1 MSEATKKLKEENAK
15 LKLQIN
21 ESKNKLKSR
30 IDEVTVLYETSNSL
44 AYSHNYRE
52 IITIITKALYKV
64 LKYDACST
72 FIREF
77 VSGGEL
83 LTFIAHPINN
93 ELINC
98 VQSNILA
105 SITPFIGSP
114 IDRSN
119 VHIES
124 QKLYKKTSKMLSKT
138 QMVKSFFNVPLIFKE
153 EFLGMINVFSTKEHA
168 FAQNEITF
176 LYTLANHLASHL
188 GRLKLTLEQEKNKI
202 TNMVKSMLDGVIM
215 TDSTKKIATINP
227 AAMAL
232 LNLTEHKD
240 FDESLIFNKLEE
252 LGISKY
258 YEEAAEKK
266 VPILGKEITTV
277 TYPEKTLSANIAPVI
292 DLEGKLIGVVTVLR
306 DITELK
312 NIDKVKTIRL
322 SVIQDTKDI
331 INSILD
337 LDTLL
342 AVLIEF
348 ILTISGSQMGS
359 IMLIDNDKLT
369 TMVHHNF
376 PQKVSDTF
384 SLKDGKTISS
394 YTEEQKKPIYLENFM
409 FNDGVLSQNA
419 KITIDSYLCLPLLVK
434 DKLIG
439 IINIIHKKKKRI
451 PLNKDDIDTLETI
464 CGLSAT
470 AIENSILYQQ
480 TLKQEKINQ
489 ELKVAHEIQSNLLP
503 KRIPQIEN
511 YTFGAISVPARA
523 IGGDYYDIIQL
534 SPKHIGI
541 VVADVVGKGIP
552 AALLM
557 VMVKSII
564 HTKITSLFSPS
575 QALNILNKTLIEDM
589 SVEKYIPMFYGIIN
603 TEENTLTYTNAGHET
618 PIYYES
624 QDNKFLKLDT
634 EGFPV
639 AMDSDSRYEEKCI
652 SMGKND
658 YLVLFTD
665 GIIESINQSGKF
677 FGTNALKKILKDN
690 HHLSTPLLVDKIYK
704 EVLNFSTGAPQ
715 HDDLT
720 LVIARNESQNEE
732 RNIKKEAF
740 TETFEV
746 DSSKEMVKFIREK
759 IDSISKKMGFNE
771 EAIHNIKL
779 AVNEAHAN
787 VIEHAYHGDQTQ
799 KIIFQFTGFSDKLVI
814 LIKDFGKSASPM
826 FIKAAS
832 NLEELE
838 GSGLGVFLM
847 KKYMDKVEYTIIPNE
862 GTELRLTKY
871 LNNSAFIKASASEPI
886 T

>member
-1 MSEATKKLKEENAK
+1 MNDAKIKKLQEENKNLKKEINDSQKKLKN
-15 LKLQIN
+15 
-21 ESKNKLKSR
+21 R

-44 AYSHNYRE
+44 AYSHNYLE
-52 IITIITKALYKV
+52 IITIITKALYKI

-77 VSGGEL
+77 VPGGEL
-83 LTFIAHPINN
+83 LTFIAHQINN
-93 ELINC
+93 ELIKG

-105 SITPFIGSP
+105 SITPFMGSP
-114 IDRSN
+114 IDKEK
-119 VHIES
+119 VHIET
-124 QKLYKKTSKMLSKT
+124 QKMYKKGTTKSTKK

-153 EFLGMINVFSTKEHA
+153 EFLGMINIFSTKEHA
-168 FAQNEITF
+168 FAQSEITF
-176 LYTLANHLASHL
+176 LYTLANHLSSHL
-188 GRLKLTLEQEKNKI
+188 GRLKITLEQEKNKI
-202 TNMVKSMLDGVIM
+202 ANMVKSMLDGVIM
-215 TDSTKKIATINP
+215 TDAYNKLATINP
-227 AAMAL
+227 AALSL
-232 LNLTEHKD
+232 LNLTEQKE
-240 FDESLIFNKLEE
+240 FDESVIFNKLQE
-252 LGISKY
+252 LGLSKY

-266 VPILGKEITTV
+266 TPILGKEITTA

-292 DLEGKLIGVVTVLR
+292 GLEGKLIGVVTVLR

-359 IMLIDNDKLT
+359 IMLLDNDSLI

-376 PQKVSDTF
+376 PQKVSETF
-384 SLKDGKTISS
+384 TLKDGETISS
-394 YTEEQKKPIYLENFM
+394 YAKKIKKPIYLENFM
-409 FNDGVLSQNA
+409 SNDAVSSHNA
-419 KITIDSYLCLPLLVK
+419 KIALDSYLCLPLLVK

-439 IINIIHKKKKRI
+439 VINIVHKKKKKI

-489 ELKVAHEIQSNLLP
+489 ELKVAHEIQANLLP
-503 KRIPQIEN
+503 KRLPQIEN
-511 YTFGAISVPARA
+511 YTFGAVSIPARA

-564 HTKITSLFSPS
+564 HTKIINIFSPAS
-575 QALNILNKTLIEDM
+575 ALNTLNKTLIEDM
-589 SVEKYIPMFYGIIN
+589 SIEKFIPMFYGIID
-603 TEENTLTYTNAGHET
+603 TEENTLTYTNAGHEP
-618 PIYYES
+618 PIYHDA
-624 QDNKFLKLDT
+624 QNNKFIRLDT
-634 EGFPV
+634 EGYPI
-639 AMDSDSRYEEKCI
+639 AMVLDSIYEEKSI
-652 SMGKND
+652 PVGKND
-658 YLVLFTD
+658 YLVMFTD

-677 FGTNALKKILKDN
+677 FGSNALKKILKDH
-690 HHLSTPLLVDKIYK
+690 HHLATPLLVDKIYK
-704 EVLNFSTGAPQ
+704 EVMNFSSGAPQ

-720 LVIARNESQNEE
+720 LVIARNESHSEE
-732 RNIKKEAF
+732 RDIKKEIF
-740 TETFEV
+740 SETFEV
-746 DSSKEMVKFIREK
+746 ESSKEMVRFIRDK
-759 IDSISKKMGFNE
+759 TDAISKKMGFSE
-771 EAIHNIKL
+771 ETIHNIKL

-787 VIEHAYHGDQTQ
+787 VIEHAYHNDQAQ
-799 KIIFQFTGFSDKLVI
+799 KIVFKFSGFSDRLVI

-847 KKYMDKVEYTIIPNE
+847 KKYMDKVEYNIIPNE

-871 LNNSAFIKASASEPI
+871 LKN
-886 T
+886 